1 MEKILLDWLKN
12 YTNSD
17 ITLDTV
23 FRDLNFDIF
32 DEAVVVDFVN
42 KQFKININ
50 ISDVW
55 FVTVK
60 DLIDAIA
67 GRT

>member
-60 DLIDAIA
+60 DLINAIA